1 MNAASRFRD
10 APGAAPRSLRLMLDG
25 VPVLARPGESVAA
38 ALLAHSGGATRQT
51 PVTGAGRAPYCMMG
65 VCFDCLVTIDG
76 RLNVQA
82 CMTPAREGMVIC
94 RQNGARRLG
103 DQP

>member
-25 VPVLARPGESVAA
+25 VPVLDRPGESVAA

-65 VCFDCLVTIDG
+65 VCFDCLVTIDAHPK
-76 RLNVQA
+76 VQA
-82 CMTPAREGMVIC
+82 CMVSAREGMVIQ
-94 RQNGARRLG
+94 RQIGARRLG

>member
-76 RLNVQA
+76 HPHVQA
-82 CMTPAREGMVIC
+82 CMVSAREGMVIQ
-94 RQNGARRLG
+94 RQIGARRLG